1 MPNPQQD
8 PLTPKK
14 LAKLAKQLDP
24 KCQLRLI
31 KELAGILS
39 PHLLEAM
46 KTEAEQEW
54 ILRQLEGIEE
64 PEELDE
70 FPARHFEFK
79 EIKHKHYAYL
89 RWREDRRHKSQYLGP
104 MPFLPGHTYT
114 LTHKKTGNKETFTP
128 LGLEVENDQIYL
140 NVQVLNPIHTIQS
153 YLYPECLNTI
163 FSKKEWS
170 IQKVASP
177 HIEKKE
183 VFNTNP
189 FGPQAAFTPPIK
201 PEVRNAGEA
210 EPRPGTLKPEK
221 AEPLQ
226 ARTTRKSRS
235 KLIRIADS
243 ENLKDKRT
251 PILEVPNK
259 LVPQV
264 YATLKLWEN
273 LSQSLGTTP
282 QWTLLDKG
290 NKVTLRATQENKT
303 IMEYNR
309 ALGSVTSPRPAPV
322 LIEWL
327 QQIAN
332 AVSSSPLVD
341 QDTKTQALRLK
352 TRLQGAHKDNSAVL
366 LAYLLGLP
374 APKKR
379 TSDFPNA

>member
-1 MPNPQQD
+1 MPNPQQN
-8 PLTPKK
+8 PLTAKK

-24 KCQLRLI
+24 KRQLSLI
-31 KELAGILS
+31 KELVGILS

-54 ILRQLEGIEE
+54 ILRQLDGIEE

-70 FPARHFEFK
+70 LPARHFEFK

-89 RWREDRRHKSQYLGP
+89 RWREDGRHKSQYLGP

-114 LTHKKTGNKETFTP
+114 LTHKKHGNKKTFTP

-140 NVQVLNPIHTIQS
+140 KVQVLNPIHTIQS

-163 FSKKEWS
+163 FNKKEWS

-177 HIEKKE
+177 HTEKE
-183 VFNTNP
+183 EAFNTSL
-189 FGPQAAFTPPIK
+189 FDPQAAFTPPIK

-210 EPRPGTLKPEK
+210 EPKPDTLKPQK

-226 ARTTRKSRS
+226 VTTRKSRS
-235 KLIRIADS
+235 KLIRIPNP
-243 ENLKDKRT
+243 ETLKDKRA
-251 PILEVPNK
+251 PILEVPNQ

-264 YATLKLWEN
+264 YATLKQWSN
-273 LSQSLGTTP
+273 LSQSLGTTS

-309 ALGSVTSPRPAPV
+309 AIGSVTSPHPVPV
-322 LIEWL
+322 LMEWL

-332 AVSSSPLVD
+332 AANSSQLVD
-341 QDTKTQALRLK
+341 QDKKTQAQRLK
-352 TRLQGAHKDNSAVL
+352 TRLQGAPKDNSAVL

-374 APKKR
+374 NPKKLHR
-379 TSDFPNA
+379 